1 MAVACLVSCGSSSS
15 SGSGTSTSKL
25 KFRAF
30 VSNPL
35 QVTSL
40 GPTPVLNI
48 VDASKDRVSPYTVS
62 LSSLLSSGTSDPGI
76 MVLSPDKKY
85 TLVVSSTDNTVVLVD
100 NATEAIASNGTTSI
114 PAIKLPDF
122 TESALVAPFSS
133 LGYAAVRNAPVQGGQ
148 PGLVEVLNLTNGSIA
163 AGIPVPGVH
172 YVVQAHNGNKVLAL
186 SDTSNTITVISPSLI
201 GGATDPRT
209 YSSGFDRPVW
219 AVFSS
224 DDSKAY
230 VFNCGPQCGGIGP
243 SASIAV
249 LNMNTLAIDAT
260 IPVRGATYGILSGN
274 TLYTAGT
281 PAGTACPSGTAA
293 ASCGTLDIVDVTTQT
308 VTPAAIIT
316 DGYHNRMDLG
326 SNGRLFIGSRD
337 CSEIN
342 IPASGNNPGELR
354 GCLSIYNTANSNVVF
369 PSDSGDVTGIQPITG
384 RNVVYV
390 CQGGELRI
398 YDTTTDKLL
407 VLTNVPDII
416 GQAVDVKLID

>member
-1 MAVACLVSCGSSSS
+1 
-15 SGSGTSTSKL
+15 
-25 KFRAF
+25 
-30 VSNPL
+30 
-35 QVTSL
+35 
-40 GPTPVLNI
+40 LNI
-48 VDASKDRVSPYTVS
+48 VDASKDRISPYTVS

-85 TLVVSSTDNTVVLVD
+85 TLVVSGTDNTVVLVD
-100 NATEAIASNGTTSI
+100 NATEAIASNGTSSI

-122 TESALVAPFSS
+122 TESALIAPFGS

-148 PGLVEVLNLTNGSIA
+148 PGLVEVLNLSNGSIA

-172 YVVQAHNGNKVLAL
+172 YVVQSHDGNKVLAL
-186 SDTSNTITVISPSLI
+186 SDISNTITVISPSLL
-201 GGATDPRT
+201 GGASDPRT
-209 YSSGFDRPVW
+209 YASGFDRPVW

-224 DDSKAY
+224 DDTKAY

-243 SASIAV
+243 MASISI

-274 TLYTAGT
+274 LLYTAGT

-293 ASCGTLDIVDVTTQT
+293 TSCGTLDIVDVNTQN
-308 VTPAAIIT
+308 VTPAAVIT
-316 DGYHNRMDLG
+316 DGYHNRMELG

-342 IPASGNNPGELR
+342 ISASGSDPVEVR
-354 GCLSIYNTANSNVVF
+354 GCLTIYNTANSNVMF

-407 VLTNVPDII
+407 VLTNVPDIT